1 MNLIDELT
9 KRKIIDRLNAASL
22 LQETKESGQREEEII
37 LKKRLVP
44 ENVLYE
50 IKSKLL
56 GVNLKTISANEIS
69 SETLELIPKDS
80 AQYYKMIPVKKKDNL
95 LEIGMVYPDDLR
107 ALEALKFL
115 ARQQGFEYR
124 IFLITPSNFNE
135 IFRKYQSL
143 KKEVKTVLED
153 LEQQLQ
159 IKKVEKETS
168 LFRPE
173 SIEQKI
179 AEAPIS
185 KMVAVMLK
193 HAIEGGASD
202 IHVEPIKDRTRVRFR
217 LDGILHSSL
226 FLPQK
231 IHSSIVS
238 RIKIIANLRIDETR
252 IPQDGRF
259 SIVTDEQNIDFRVST
274 FPTFFGEKMV
284 IRVLNPQKRIQSFE
298 SLGLRGSSLETLREA
313 IASPYGMLLA
323 TGPTGCGKTTTL
335 YAILETLN
343 KEENNIIT
351 LEDPIEYYIEGI
363 NQSQVKPEIGYNFA
377 NGLRHVLR
385 QDPDIIMVGE
395 IRDSETAEL
404 AIHAALTGHLVIST
418 LHTNN
423 AVGVIPRL
431 IDLGIKPFL
440 IPATLNV
447 ILAQRLVRRVCQ
459 KCKKRII
466 PDPKIREIILESMI
480 NLSAHNKRRAEFAGS
495 EFYIWRGEGC
505 INCGGTGY
513 SGRIG
518 LFEILKMTKGLNK
531 VILSQPNE
539 EEILREAKQ
548 QGMLTMRQDGILK
561 AMDGL
566 TTIEEVIGVTESM
579 ESILKK
585 SL

>member
-1 MNLIDELT
+1 MNLIEELT
-9 KRKIIDRLNAASL
+9 KREIIDRSKVTSL
-22 LQETKESGQREEEII
+22 LQEIKESGQREEEII
-37 LKKRLVP
+37 LEKRLVP
-44 ENVLYE
+44 ESVLYE
-50 IKSKLL
+50 IKGEIL
-56 GVNLKTISANEIS
+56 GVDLKTISVNEIS

-80 AQYYKMIPVKKKDNL
+80 AQYYRMIPVKKKDNL

-115 ARQQGFEYR
+115 ARQQDFEYR
-124 IFLITPSNFNE
+124 VFLITPSNFNE

-143 KKEVKTVLED
+143 KKEVKTALED
-153 LEQQLQ
+153 LEKQLQ
-159 IKKVEKETS
+159 IKKVEKEIS
-168 LFRPE
+168 LVRPE
-173 SIEQKI
+173 DIGQRI

-185 KMVAVMLK
+185 KMVAVILR
-193 HAIEGGASD
+193 HSIEGGASD

-217 LDGILHSSL
+217 LDGVLHSSL

-231 IHSSIVS
+231 IHPSIVS

-259 SIVTDEQNIDFRVST
+259 SIAINEQNIDFRVST
-274 FPTFFGEKMV
+274 FPTFFGEKVVM
-284 IRVLNPQKRIQSFE
+284 RVLNPQKRLQNFD
-298 SLGLRGSSLETLREA
+298 SLGLRAGALEVLKGA

-335 YAILETLN
+335 YVVLESLN
-343 KEENNIIT
+343 KEGANIIT

-431 IDLGIKPFL
+431 IDLGVKPFL

-447 ILAQRLVRRVCQ
+447 VLAQRLVRRVCQ
-459 KCKKRII
+459 KCKKRIV
-466 PDPKIREIILESMI
+466 PDLKIREIISESMVD
-480 NLSAHNKRRAEFAGS
+480 LPARSRRRAEFAGS
-495 EFYIWRGEGC
+495 EFYVWKGEGC
-505 INCGGTGY
+505 IDCGGTGY

-518 LFEILKMTKGLNK
+518 LFEILKMTKELSK
-531 VILSQPNE
+531 IILSQPNE
-539 EEILREAKQ
+539 EKILREAKK

-561 AMDGL
+561 AMEGL
-566 TTIEEVIGVTESM
+566 TAIEEIIGATEF
-579 ESILKK
+579 EY
-585 SL
+585 